1 MRAGTD
7 ISNCTL
13 TECTGLALSKLC
25 QSCRRRASR
34 EECMQRQDLP
44 ASPFVLG
51 MACWNGRGAVCVY
64 AIETIEPLT
73 KIMTLA
79 ETLFPTRYRAPR
91 KADAAF
97 VYANDADNRLPP
109 PPPSTEPD
117 TPHGLFMSTSLFS
130 MFSA

>member
-1 MRAGTD
+1 
-7 ISNCTL
+7 
-13 TECTGLALSKLC
+13 
-25 QSCRRRASR
+25 
-34 EECMQRQDLP
+34 MQRQDLP

-97 VYANDADNRLPP
+97 VYANDTDNRCLHLHLP
-109 PPPSTEPD
+109 
-117 TPHGLFMSTSLFS
+117 LSLILHMTCS
-130 MFSA
+130 